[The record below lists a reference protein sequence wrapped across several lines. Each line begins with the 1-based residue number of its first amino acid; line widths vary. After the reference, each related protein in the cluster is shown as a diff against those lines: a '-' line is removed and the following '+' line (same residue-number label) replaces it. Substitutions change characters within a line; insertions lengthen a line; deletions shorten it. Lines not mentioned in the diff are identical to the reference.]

1 MKKYFKIITVLVF
14 AGALFSC
21 DPQEDR
27 DDFPALT
34 LSSTDL
40 NISVTQDPENA
51 NRVIMT
57 NSTQGIIPYW
67 NYVDAEGND
76 LGHSN
81 KHQNAVMFP
90 FAGTYTVYFTAY
102 TQGGPVAA
110 SPIVVTIDSNNEE
123 YFSDPEW
130 GMLTNGVDGKTWELD
145 FFDPI
150 GWAGLDFPY
159 NPDGSDYWNWFP
171 DYAGNSW
178 VMEEKDWGEMSFNLD
193 GGYNSSVTQTALNS
207 NDQTTKE
214 GGFSFDIEGHSLT
227 FTGGVELL
235 YGGDYYPDVSNWT
248 TTKVVEL
255 TENSLRLA
263 VIRDQSRTGE
273 GVCLIVFHYKPK
285 E

>member
-1 MKKYFKIITVLVF
+1 MKNLAKIITVF
-14 AGALFSC
+14 AAIGMMFSC
-21 DPQEDR
+21 EPQEDR
-27 DDFPALT
+27 DSMPALT
-34 LSSTDL
+34 LAPSDL
-40 NISVTQDPENA
+40 NFSVTQDPENA

-57 NSTQGIIPYW
+57 NNTEGIIPYW
-67 NYVDAEGND
+67 NYVDAQGND

-81 KHQNAVMFP
+81 KHETSVMFP

-102 TQGGPVAA
+102 SKGGAIAAEPV
-110 SPIVVTIDSNNEE
+110 VVTIDSNNEE

-145 FFDPI
+145 FYDPI

-159 NPDGSDYWNWFP
+159 NPSGSDYWNWFP

-178 VMEEKDWGEMSFNLD
+178 TMEEKDWGEMYFSLD

-207 NDQTTKE
+207 SAQTTKD
-214 GGFSFDIEGHSLT
+214 GGFSFDIENHSLS

-235 YGGDYYPDVSNWT
+235 YGGDYHPDVSNWT
-248 TTKVVEL
+248 SVKVVEL
-255 TENSLRLA
+255 SENSLRLA